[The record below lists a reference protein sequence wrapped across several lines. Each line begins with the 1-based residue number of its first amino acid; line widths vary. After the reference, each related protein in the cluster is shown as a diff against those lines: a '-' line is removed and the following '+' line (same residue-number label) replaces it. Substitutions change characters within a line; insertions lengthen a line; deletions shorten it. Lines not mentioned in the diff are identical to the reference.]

1 MHPFDEAIRLTPL
14 GGHRFAGA
22 TNPGYENMVG
32 PFGGIT
38 NAVLLHAI
46 LLHPERRGEPVALTV
61 NFAAPIQDG
70 PFEIEAVPAR
80 TNRSTQHWSL
90 QLLQGDDVQA
100 TATAVFALRR
110 EGWSAPEA
118 TLPSGLP
125 SPADTPRLPS
135 KGLPVWVNR
144 YDMRFIEGGLEKL
157 DGTPRPEST
166 SRLWVRDEPPR
177 PLTFESLAA
186 ICDSFFPRVFLRLGR
201 FVPAGTI
208 SMTTYIHADA
218 SVLEAQGDG
227 YTLGL
232 ARGLHFRH
240 GYFDQ
245 SAELWSQDN
254 QLLASSHQM
263 VYFREQAGHEGK
275 QR

>member
-1 MHPFDEAIRLTPL
+1 MHPFDHAIRLTPL
-14 GGHRFAGA
+14 GGNRFEGA
-22 TNPGYENMVG
+22 TSPDYANMVG
-32 PFGGIT
+32 PYGGIT
-38 NAVLLHAI
+38 QAVLLHAA
-46 LLHPERRGEPVALTV
+46 LRHPGRRGEPIALTV

-70 PFEIEAVPAR
+70 AFEIEVVPVR

-90 QLLQGDDVQA
+90 QLRQGEDVQA
-100 TATAVFALRR
+100 TATAVLAQRR

-118 TLPSGLP
+118 SLPPGLP
-125 SPADTPRLPS
+125 PPAGAARLAP
-135 KGLPVWVNR
+135 KGLPVWVKR
-144 YDMRFIEGGLEKL
+144 YDMRFIEGGLETL
-157 DGTPRPEST
+157 DGTGRPEST

-186 ICDSFFPRVFLRLGR
+186 ICDCFFPRVFLRLGR

-208 SMTTYIHADA
+208 SMTTYFHADA
-218 SVLEAQGDG
+218 PVLEAQGDG
-227 YTLGL
+227 HVLGL

-245 SAELWSQDN
+245 SAELWGQDN

-263 VYFREQAGHEGK
+263 VYFRA
-275 QR
+275 

>member
-1 MHPFDEAIRLTPL
+1 MHPFDEAVRLTVL
-14 GGHRFAGA
+14 GTGRYAGA
-22 TNPGYENMVG
+22 IHPSYANMVG

-38 NAVLLHAI
+38 NALLLHAVMQ
-46 LLHPERRGEPVALTV
+46 HPDRLGEPVALTA

-70 PFEIEAVPAR
+70 AFEIEAVPVR

-90 QLLQGDDVQA
+90 QLRQGEDVQA
-100 TATAVFALRR
+100 TATAVFAQRR
-110 EGWSAPEA
+110 EGWSAPEVSR
-118 TLPSGLP
+118 PPGLP
-125 SPADTPRLPS
+125 SPADTARLAL
-135 KGLPVWVNR
+135 KGLPVWVDR
-144 YDMRFIEGGLEKL
+144 YDMRFIEGGLETL
-157 DGTPRPEST
+157 DGTARPEST

-186 ICDSFFPRVFLRLGR
+186 ICDCFFPRVFLRLGR

-208 SMTTYIHADA
+208 SMTTYFHADA

-227 YTLGL
+227 HVLGL

-245 SAELWSQDN
+245 SAELWGQDN

-263 VYFREQAGHEGK
+263 VYFRA
-275 QR
+275 